1 MKRGFRC
8 TTTLSLAVL
17 IVGGV
22 TVNPVFA
29 QFNLGQVNWAQVP
42 NYIDTGARLT
52 SIEKRLVDDFAAGRL
67 TQTQLDT
74 YKKEVERIRTQETT
88 FRADGKLSVFE
99 RMRLVVDLDKLD
111 AQIQSG
117 LGTRTTGITDVPG
130 READIGKTISEAVI
144 TGRLTAQE
152 ADLFRQMLDQIK
164 AKEATFKVDGTLT
177 QSEVLTLSL
186 DLDKLSSDIDSK
198 LRARVISDPGI
209 DAKQAELSTKVST
222 LVSTGKISSAE
233 GESFKQ
239 ELARINTRKE
249 AFKSTGGG
257 LSSDEVLTLALELER
272 LSAQINVYSPP
283 SNTTQVK
290 SIDERQA
297 ELRKSIADAQTS
309 GRLTIMQAGELIQE
323 LNRIETLEATYRIDG
338 VLTDG
343 EILTLARDLDGLK
356 TRVTNVTQATTTTL
370 PGIDSRKDTIK
381 KKLTDAE
388 AAGRL
393 NATAAADLKMEMERI
408 EQKERF
414 YRADGSLNDT
424 ETLVLASDLDAL
436 AAKIEQSLSALPN
449 ILDRKR
455 DLENRLNESL
465 ASGRLSPTDA
475 DSARQDLA
483 RIGQLEATFRSSE
496 GVLSDQEVVSLNR
509 EYDAVK
515 SRLER
520 SMTPLPDVTAKR
532 ADLEKKLLAGSS
544 AGSISTSAFADFK
557 RELDRIAGVEA
568 SFRASDNSLN
578 DWEVMTVNRDLDR
591 LAADMQRVTTVVS
604 TAPKVDTSKSA
615 PDTRGHWAE
624 SYIAVLSERGTIGG
638 FPDGTFKPD
647 DGITRAQFAAIAV
660 KALGLPDA
668 GRPANF
674 KDVSAKYWANKA
686 ISTVSDAGLVTGFPD
701 GTFRPEDK
709 ITRAQA
715 LVILAKALP
724 GAAGTSSEL
733 SRYGDGSEV
742 PLWALPSVAKAA
754 QAGIVVNHPDP
765 QKIRPTSLATRAEVA
780 ALTYQTMANL
790 GQKLPPL
797 KIGLEAS
804 GK

>member
-1 MKRGFRC
+1 MKRGFQC
-8 TTTLSLAVL
+8 ATTLSLAVL
-17 IVGGV
+17 IAGGV
-22 TVNPVFA
+22 TINPVFA
-29 QFNLGQVNWAQVP
+29 QFNFGQVNWAQVP
-42 NYIDTGARLT
+42 TYIDTSSRLT
-52 SIEKRLVDDFAAGRL
+52 SIEKRLVEDFAAGRL

-74 YKKEVERIRTQETT
+74 FKREVDKIRTQETT

-99 RMRLVVDLDKLD
+99 RMRLVVELDKLD

-130 READIGKTISEAVI
+130 RESDIGRIISEAVI

-152 ADLFRQMLDQIK
+152 AEVFRQMLDQIK
-164 AKEATFKVDGTLT
+164 AKETTFKADGTLT
-177 QSEVLTLSL
+177 QSEVLTLSV

-209 DAKQAELSTKVST
+209 DSKQAELSSKINS
-222 LVSTGKISSAE
+222 LVSTGRISSVEAE
-233 GESFKQ
+233 SLKQ
-239 ELARINTRKE
+239 ELTRINTRKE
-249 AFKSTGGG
+249 AFRSTGGG

-272 LSAQINVYSPP
+272 LGAQVNAYNPP

-309 GRLTIMQAGELIQE
+309 GKLTIMQAGELIQE
-323 LNRIETLEATYRIDG
+323 LDRIETLEATYRIDG
-338 VLTDG
+338 TLTDG
-343 EILTLARDLDGLK
+343 EILTLARDLDSLK
-356 TRVTNVTQATTTTL
+356 TRVNNVTQASTTTL
-370 PGIDSRKDTIK
+370 PGIDSRKDTIR

-393 NATAAADLKMEMERI
+393 NATAATELKMEMERI

-436 AAKIEQSLSALPN
+436 AAKVEHSLSALPN
-449 ILDRKR
+449 ISDRKR
-455 DLENRLNESL
+455 DLETRLNESL

-475 DSARQDLA
+475 DATRQDLA
-483 RIGQLEATFRSSE
+483 RIGQLESTFRSSE

-520 SMTPLPDVTAKR
+520 SMTPLPDVAAKR
-532 ADLEKKLLAGSS
+532 ADLEKKLTAGSS
-544 AGSISTSAFADFK
+544 SGTISTSAFAEFK

-591 LAADMQRVTTVVS
+591 LATDMQRTSTVVS
-604 TAPKVDTSKSA
+604 TAPKIDTSKIA

-624 SYIAVLSERGTIGG
+624 SYIAVLSDRGTIGG

-742 PLWALPSVAKAA
+742 PTWALPSVAKAA
-754 QAGIVVNHPDP
+754 QAGIVVNYPDP
-765 QKIRPTSLATRAEVA
+765 QRIRPTSLATRAEVA

-797 KIGLEAS
+797 KVGLEAS

>member
-8 TTTLSLAVL
+8 ATTLSLA
-17 IVGGV
+17 IFIAGGAAI
-22 TVNPVFA
+22 NPVAA
-29 QFNLGQVNWAQVP
+29 QFNFGQVNWAQVP
-42 NYIDTGARLT
+42 TYIDTSSRLT
-52 SIEKRLVDDFAAGRL
+52 GIEKRLVEEFAAGRL

-74 YKKEVERIRTQETT
+74 YKKDVDRIRSAETS
-88 FRADGKLSVFE
+88 FRADGKLSVWE
-99 RMRLVVDLDKLD
+99 RMRLVVELDKLD

-130 READIGKTISEAVI
+130 READISKTVSEAVI

-152 ADLFRQMLDQIK
+152 AEVFRQMLDQIK
-164 AKEATFKVDGTLT
+164 AKEATFKIDGSLSQT
-177 QSEVLTLSL
+177 EVLTLSV
-186 DLDKLSSDIDSK
+186 DLDKLSSDIDQK

-209 DAKQAELSTKVST
+209 DAKQAELATKIDS
-222 LVSTGKISSAE
+222 LVSTGKISSVEAE
-233 GESFKQ
+233 PLKQ

-249 AFKSTGGG
+249 AFKLTGGG

-272 LSAQINVYSPP
+272 LSGQVTAYNPAQ
-283 SNTTQVK
+283 NTTQVK
-290 SIDERQA
+290 SIGERQTD
-297 ELRKSIADAQTS
+297 LRKSITEAQTS
-309 GRLTIMQAGELIQE
+309 GKLTIMQTGELMQE

-338 VLTDG
+338 VLSDA
-343 EILTLARDLDGLK
+343 EILTLARDLDNLK
-356 TRVTNVTQATTTTL
+356 TRVTNSTQAATL
-370 PGIDSRKDTIK
+370 PGIDTRKDALK

-388 AAGRL
+388 AASRVTP
-393 NATAAADLKMEMERI
+393 NVATELKMEMERI

-414 YRADGSLNDT
+414 YRADGTLNDT

-436 AAKIEQSLSALPN
+436 AAKLEQSLSALPN
-449 ILDRKR
+449 INDRKR
-455 DLENRLNESL
+455 ELETRLNESL

-475 DSARQDLA
+475 DAARQDLA
-483 RIGQLEATFRSSE
+483 RIGQLESTFRASE
-496 GVLSDQEVVSLNR
+496 GLLSDQEVVSLNR

-520 SMTPLPDVTAKR
+520 SMTPLPDVAAKR
-532 ADLEKKLLAGSS
+532 LDLEKKLTAASTAGT
-544 AGSISTSAFADFK
+544 ISVSAFADLKKEF
-557 RELDRIAGVEA
+557 DRIAGMEA
-568 SFRASDNSLN
+568 SFRSSDSSLN
-578 DWEVMTVNRDLDR
+578 DWETMTVNRDLDR
-591 LAADMQRVTTVVS
+591 LANDMQRVTTTVS
-604 TAPKVDTSKSA
+604 VTTPKIDTSKSA

-624 SYIAVLSERGTIGG
+624 PYIAVLSERGTIGG
-638 FPDGTFKPD
+638 FPDGSFKPD

-686 ISTVSDAGLVTGFPD
+686 IANVSDAGLVTGFPD

-724 GAAGTSSEL
+724 GAQGTASEL
-733 SRYGDGSEV
+733 SRYGDGNEV

-754 QAGIVVNHPDP
+754 QAGILVNYPDP
-765 QKIRPTSLATRAEVA
+765 QKIRPTSFATRAEVA
-780 ALTYQTMANL
+780 ALTYQSMANL

-797 KIGLEAS
+797 KVGLEAS

>member
-1 MKRGFRC
+1 MKRGFQSA
-8 TTTLSLAVL
+8 TTLSLAASL
-17 IVGGV
+17 CIGIVCGTG
-22 TVNPVFA
+22 NPVAA
-29 QFNLGQVNWAQVP
+29 QFNFGQVNWAQVP
-42 NYIDTGARLT
+42 TYIDTSSRLT
-52 SIEKRLVDDFAAGRL
+52 AIEKRLVEDFAAGRL
-67 TQTQLDT
+67 TQTQLDM
-74 YKKEVERIRTQETT
+74 YKKEIERVRTQETT
-88 FRADGKLSVFE
+88 FRQDGKLSVWE
-99 RMRLVVDLDKLD
+99 RMRLVVELDKLD

-130 READIGKTISEAVI
+130 RQADIARIISEAVV
-144 TGRLTAQE
+144 TGRLTASE
-152 ADLFRQMLDQIK
+152 AEAFRLMLEQVK
-164 AKEATFKVDGTLT
+164 TKEAAFRVDGTLS
-177 QSEVLTLSL
+177 QSEVLTLSV
-186 DLDKLSSDIDSK
+186 DLDKLSSDIDQK

-209 DAKQAELSTKVST
+209 DAKQAELATKINS
-222 LVSTGKISSAE
+222 LVSAGRISSVEAE
-233 GESFKQ
+233 TMKQ

-249 AFKSTGGG
+249 SFKSTGGG
-257 LSSDEVLTLALELER
+257 LTSDEILTLALELER
-272 LSAQINVYSPP
+272 LAAQINVYNPP
-283 SNTTQVK
+283 TNSTQVK

-297 ELRKSIADAQTS
+297 ELRKAITDAQSS
-309 GRLTIMQAGELIQE
+309 GKLTIMQAGELVQE
-323 LNRIETLEATYRIDG
+323 LDRIETLEATYRIDG
-338 VLTDG
+338 VLADG
-343 EILTLARDLDGLK
+343 EILTLARDLDALK
-356 TRVTNVTQATTTTL
+356 TRVTNTTTTTTL
-370 PGIDSRKDTIK
+370 PGIDSRRDAIK
-381 KKLTDAE
+381 KKLADAE

-393 NATAAADLKMEMERI
+393 TPALATDLKMEMERI

-414 YRADGSLNDT
+414 YRADGTLNDT
-424 ETLVLASDLDAL
+424 ETLVLASDLDVL
-436 AAKIEQSLSALPN
+436 AARVEQSLTALPN
-449 ILDRKR
+449 VTDRKR
-455 DLENRLNESL
+455 ELDTRLNESL
-465 ASGRLSPTDA
+465 ASGRLSPQDA
-475 DSARQDLA
+475 DMARQDLA
-483 RIGQLEATFRSSE
+483 RISQLEATFRASE
-496 GVLSDQEVVSLNR
+496 SMLSDQEVVSLNR

-515 SRLER
+515 ARLDR
-520 SMTPLPDVTAKR
+520 SMSPLPDVAAKR
-532 ADLEKKLLAGSS
+532 ADLDKKLVAASS
-544 AGSISTSAFADFK
+544 AGTLSTSAFADLK
-557 RELDRIAGVEA
+557 KELDRIASVEA
-568 SFRASDNSLN
+568 SFRSSDNSLN

-591 LAADMQRVTTVVS
+591 LSSEIQRLA
-604 TAPKVDTSKSA
+604 TAPAPKIDTSKSA
-615 PDTRGHWAE
+615 ADTRGHWAE

-754 QAGIVVNHPDP
+754 QAGIVVNYPDP

-797 KIGLEAS
+797 KVGLEAS